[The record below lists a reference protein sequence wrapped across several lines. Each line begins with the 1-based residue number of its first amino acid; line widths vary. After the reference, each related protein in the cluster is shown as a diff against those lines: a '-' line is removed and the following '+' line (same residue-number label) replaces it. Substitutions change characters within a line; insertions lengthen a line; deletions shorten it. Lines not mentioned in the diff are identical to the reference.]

1 MDQITNYKKSLM
13 KQFLKLS
20 LCIGCTAFCLN
31 QSIAQNP
38 LIQDQFT
45 ADPSARVFGDSV
57 YVYPSHD
64 IVPPEGKGRPEWFNM
79 GDYHVFSSGDLNQWT
94 DHGVIVSQENVPW
107 VNPESYSMWAPDAI
121 ERNGKYYFYFPSIPK
136 DTLDGRG
143 FKIGVAVADAPEG
156 PYTPEP
162 EPIKNVKGIDPNVFI
177 DDDGQ
182 AYLYWSAR
190 HIFGARLSENMLE
203 IESPPET
210 LKDLPEQGLK
220 EGPYMF
226 KHNGL
231 YYLTYPHVE
240 HKTERLEYAISDH
253 PLGPFEQKG
262 VIMDESPTGCWT
274 NHHSIIAFKGQHY
287 LFYHHNDLSPEF
299 DKNRSIRADS
309 LFFQTD
315 GSIKKV
321 IPSLRGVGITPATE
335 KIDLDRFSKKSDGA
349 SIGFMDPEDPFKG
362 WFISLK
368 EQQWLRYD
376 KIDFNSGLKNAI
388 LMNKSA
394 AGAVL
399 ELRLDERNGPLLM
412 QIKLSGGKGWS
423 AENEL
428 VKSVVSGTHDLFVIC
443 KSGSVMIDWIR
454 FGNAKKE

>member
-1 MDQITNYKKSLM
+1 
-13 KQFLKLS
+13 
-20 LCIGCTAFCLN
+20 
-31 QSIAQNP
+31 
-38 LIQDQFT
+38 
-45 ADPSARVFGDSV
+45 
-57 YVYPSHD
+57 
-64 IVPPEGKGRPEWFNM
+64 
-79 GDYHVFSSGDLNQWT
+79 
-94 DHGVIVSQENVPW
+94 
-107 VNPESYSMWAPDAI
+107 
-121 ERNGKYYFYFPSIPK
+121 
-136 DTLDGRG
+136 
-143 FKIGVAVADAPEG
+143 
-156 PYTPEP
+156 
-162 EPIKNVKGIDPNVFI
+162 
-177 DDDGQ
+177 
-182 AYLYWSAR
+182 
-190 HIFGARLSENMLE
+190 
-203 IESPPET
+203 
-210 LKDLPEQGLK
+210 
-220 EGPYMF
+220 
-226 KHNGL
+226 
-231 YYLTYPHVE
+231 
-240 HKTERLEYAISDH
+240 
-253 PLGPFEQKG
+253 
-262 VIMDESPTGCWT
+262 
-274 NHHSIIAFKGQHY
+274 